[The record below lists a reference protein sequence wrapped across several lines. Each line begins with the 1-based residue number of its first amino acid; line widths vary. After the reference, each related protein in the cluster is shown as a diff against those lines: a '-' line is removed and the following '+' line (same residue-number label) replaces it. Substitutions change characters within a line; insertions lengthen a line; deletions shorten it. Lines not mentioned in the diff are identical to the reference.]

1 MVVGFFKFYSG
12 VLGFSCGVFRVFG
25 CVVGVCGGILVK
37 QGKWVFKYCFLE
49 NQPNQV
55 GIKLENF
62 LMYTLLELSDL

>member
-49 NQPNQV
+49 NQPN
-55 GIKLENF
+55 
-62 LMYTLLELSDL
+62 